1 MILQIFCNKH
11 SHTDTLTTSV
21 KVVFTIIIYMLF
33 LIVIDKICTV
43 KLAFRIV
50 VLLIFSDKMTSV
62 FSKFI
67 KTRQDQNVAMSNSTV
82 NIYRIWILSRC
93 IGFCWNDNFIVF
105 DFVVN
110 RFVIFSDLQLR
121 KIKVRWNG
129 YIDIFTAEQYKIFS
143 RNIDK
148 AIA

>member
-11 SHTDTLTTSV
+11 SHTDTLTTAV

-110 RFVIFSDLQLR
+110 WLVIFFDLHLR